1 MKKIAPVAA
10 FAIAFLAAGCAKT
23 PVKTTVID
31 EETAVIIVPET
42 TYETLEDY
50 LALLKSEGKLT
61 YEGEKGDYGLFI
73 TSVNGKEN
81 EVISSSPSSSEGY
94 AWTAYIAF
102 TVRDGVIYAGDGETC
117 IYGDKT
123 LYKASYGVSA
133 LPCIENCTYAL
144 VYEHYEYS
152 W

>member
-1 MKKIAPVAA
+1 MKKLVPIAALAVV
-10 FAIAFLAAGCAKT
+10 FLAAGCAKT

-31 EETAVIIVPET
+31 DETAVIIVPEAAC
-42 TYETLEDY
+42 ETLEDY
-50 LALLKSEGKLT
+50 LALLKDEGKLT

-73 TSVNGKEN
+73 TSVNGKAN

-94 AWTAYIAF
+94 AWTVYIDF
-102 TVRDGVIYAGDGETC
+102 TMHGGVIYAGDDETC
-117 IYGDKT
+117 VYGDTT

-133 LPCIENCTYAL
+133 LPCIKNGTYAL